1 MSNKSSVSGK
11 YWRRALA
18 SPINN
23 YTDLK
28 VTDERIVR
36 YDDMILRKQRKA
48 TIRKRKQERQNKR
61 KARR

>member
-11 YWRRALA
+11 YWRRAMA
-18 SPINN
+18 SPSNN

-36 YDDMILRKQRKA
+36 YDDMILHKQRKA
-48 TIRKRKQERQNKR
+48 NLRKRKQERQNKR
-61 KARR
+61 RGRK

>member
-1 MSNKSSVSGK
+1 M
-11 YWRRALA
+11 A
-18 SPINN
+18 SPSNN

-48 TIRKRKQERQNKR
+48 AMRKRKQERQNKR
-61 KARR
+61 RGRK

>member
-11 YWRRALA
+11 YLSRVFRAQGDIQDDKSA
-18 SPINN
+18 
-23 YTDLK
+23 
-28 VTDERIVR
+28 R

-48 TIRKRKQERQNKR
+48 AIRKRKQERQNKR